1 MWLEWAS
8 IGSHFMGEEE
18 GGDEC
23 LRQLQEAIVMAR
35 RAGPVDVVAHEGL
48 EAGRSLAAWLVDGGS
63 FGAVQG

>member
-1 MWLEWAS
+1 
-8 IGSHFMGEEE
+8 MGEEE

-48 EAGRSLAAWLVDGGS
+48 EAGRSLAAWLVDGGN